1 MFSVNLREDIKDT
14 FWRECGNIE
23 FRYISSVVLEDF
35 LRYMITR
42 HFRSYGYKDEGKMYH
57 FALARSTRREKKDLR
72 FDCDEC
78 SFFRLYHIK
87 CEESKSRFW
96 NIVLWGEKK
105 RYYTFNPF
113 FAVLWIYQKC
123 HYDLRLPRIVAAFI
137 TQLVGTPRSWQTCRS
152 LARLCVHF
160 HPSLKKNV
168 CIPLRTCVRQKEVTS
183 VFSCWTWWELD
194 ESLISLRTGYWK
206 WCVPMHTFVPS
217 DENVTLFFSAR
228 RYIRSWNLKPTFLI

>member
-1 MFSVNLREDIKDT
+1 MQFLSIISHQM
-14 FWRECGNIE
+14 WRVKIA
-23 FRYISSVVLEDF
+23 F
-35 LRYMITR
+35 LKYRT
-42 HFRSYGYKDEGKMYH
+42 
-57 FALARSTRREKKDLR
+57 ARR
-72 FDCDEC
+72 
-78 SFFRLYHIK
+78 
-87 CEESKSRFW
+87 
-96 NIVLWGEKK
+96 KK

-123 HYDLRLPRIVAAFI
+123 HYDLRLPRIVAAVI
-137 TQLVGTPRSWQTCRS
+137 TQLVGARRSWQTCRS

>member
-1 MFSVNLREDIKDT
+1 MKRKTSLSIK
-14 FWRECGNIE
+14 FVIMQ
-23 FRYISSVVLEDF
+23 FLSIISYQMWKLE
-35 LRYMITR
+35 
-42 HFRSYGYKDEGKMYH
+42 
-57 FALARSTRREKKDLR
+57 
-72 FDCDEC
+72 
-78 SFFRLYHIK
+78 
-87 CEESKSRFW
+87 SRFW
-96 NIVLWGEKK
+96 NIVLSGKK
-105 RYYTFNPF
+105 KVSYLNPLF
-113 FAVLWIYQKC
+113 CCAVDKSKMSLWSAFSK
-123 HYDLRLPRIVAAFI
+123 IVAAFI
-137 TQLVGTPRSWQTCRS
+137 TQSVGVPRSWQTCRS